1 MDYKPR
7 IELDAQNPVPKT
19 NGPVRKKWGIAG
31 NSFIIVGG
39 KRGCCLNKG
48 SKFNRANKEFI
59 VCFILNSFSGREN
72 SPLVLH
78 PKVTQDHVMSTQD

>member
-1 MDYKPR
+1 MDYKPQ
-7 IELDAQNPVPKT
+7 IQLDAHPSTQNEWT
-19 NGPVRKKWGIAG
+19 STKKSGIAG
-31 NSFIIVGG
+31 NSFHYCRG

-59 VCFILNSFSGREN
+59 VCFILNSFSAHEN

-78 PKVTQDHVMSTQD
+78 PKVTQDHVMSTQDQ